1 MMPSEFLKVKG
12 IVEVLKKYFPELND
26 ERAVYI
32 AYDILFAL
40 VRLEHE
46 NLES

>member
-1 MMPSEFLKVKG
+1 MSPSEFTKVKA
-12 IVEVLKKYFPELND
+12 IVEVLKKYHSDLND

-40 VRLEHE
+40 ARLEQE